1 MQRKITRFAL
11 TGKCV
16 VTPAPLDPVPFE
28 PAPFEPAPFAPASVS
43 PAVTRAAKSHSA
55 NHPIPHDVYRN
66 ASRRE

>member
-16 VTPAPLDPVPFE
+16 VTPAPFE
-28 PAPFEPAPFAPASVS
+28 PDPFAPASVS

>member
-16 VTPAPLDPVPFE
+16 VTPAPFE
-28 PAPFEPAPFAPASVS
+28 PAPLGPAPFAPASVS

>member
-16 VTPAPLDPVPFE
+16 VTPAPLGPDPFE
-28 PAPFEPAPFAPASVS
+28 SDPFAPASVS

>member
-16 VTPAPLDPVPFE
+16 VTPAPLG
-28 PAPFEPAPFAPASVS
+28 PAPFEPAPIAPASVS
-43 PAVTRAAKSHSA
+43 LAVTRAAKSHNA